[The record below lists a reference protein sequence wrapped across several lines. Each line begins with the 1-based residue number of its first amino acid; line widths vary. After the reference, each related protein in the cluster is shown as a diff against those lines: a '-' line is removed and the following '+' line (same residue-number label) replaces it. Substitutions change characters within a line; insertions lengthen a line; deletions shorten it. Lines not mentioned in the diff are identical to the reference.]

1 MYDTINLILKKE
13 DYPKMDFLRDI
24 PECLTQVSTEGES
37 RAGVFVNGYLDNFK
51 VSINQYRVKVQH
63 ASLAKFINVDN
74 QQGMSLG
81 RTREA
86 IESLSDRLNLKV
98 EHAKV
103 TRIDVGR
110 NITTRLSPEL
120 YFPYLGELTNYK
132 RLEQGHG
139 LYFQNGLR
147 ALVFY
152 NKLREV
158 KSKRQDVEP
167 LFANQNLLRYEL
179 RFTSHLERQ
188 FNVNKVSAGLLCD
201 EKFYID
207 LGKRWRDLYL
217 DISKISNQAAVIV
230 PTTRTRGL
238 IQTLAS
244 LKVNEIG
251 GENILR
257 TIAEWQEEGHLT
269 RKQASDL
276 RAAIRDLVRK
286 EMREGGN
293 ELIEE
298 LDKKIKIATRFF
310 L

>member
-37 RAGVFVNGYLDNFK
+37 RAGVFVNGFLDNFK
-51 VSINQYRVKVQH
+51 VSINQHRVKVQH
-63 ASLAKFINVDN
+63 ASLAKFINGDN

-86 IESLSDRLNLKV
+86 IGALSDKLSLNV

-103 TRIDVGR
+103 TRLDVGR
-110 NITTRLSPEL
+110 NITTQFSPEL
-120 YFPYLGELTNYK
+120 YFPYLGELVNYK
-132 RLEQGHG
+132 RLEQAQS
-139 LYFQNGLR
+139 LYYQNGLR

-158 KSKRQDVEP
+158 KEKRQKVEP

-188 FNVNKVSAGLLCD
+188 FNVNKVSAGLLYD
-201 EKFYID
+201 EEFYIG

-217 DISKISNQAAVIV
+217 DIGKISNQAAVIV
-230 PTTRTRGL
+230 PTTSTRNL
-238 IQTLAS
+238 IQNLAS
-244 LKVNEIG
+244 LAVNEVG
-251 GENILR
+251 GENLLR

-269 RKQASDL
+269 RKQASDH

-298 LDKKIKIATRFF
+298 LDKKIKTAIRFF